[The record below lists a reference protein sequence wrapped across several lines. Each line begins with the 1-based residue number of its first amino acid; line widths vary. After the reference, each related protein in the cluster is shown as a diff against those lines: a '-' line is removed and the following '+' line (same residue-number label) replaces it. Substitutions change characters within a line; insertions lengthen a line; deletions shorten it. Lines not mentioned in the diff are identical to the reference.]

1 MDPAKASRRLA
12 ATPTKPGVYIM
23 KDGKA
28 AVLYVGK
35 ATNLRSRLRSYFG
48 SPTDVPIKV
57 ADMMP
62 RVEDFE
68 FILTDS
74 EAEALLLENN
84 LIKRH
89 QPRFNIRL
97 KDDKNYPYIK
107 ITLNED
113 FPRLDVTRR
122 VHNDGGRYFGP
133 FASASSMRKT
143 MALLK
148 RLFPYRSCTKA
159 ITGTD
164 PRPCL
169 EYYIHRC
176 VAPCI
181 GLVDREQYR
190 QVIDQVVLFLE
201 GHHEQVLRQLKG
213 EMAHASEELRFERAA
228 SLRDQ
233 VKAIERVAE
242 EQKAVSMGR
251 QDQDV
256 IAAAL
261 GDDEAWV
268 EAFFIRQGK
277 LTGRDHFIMQGTK
290 GESLGTILGEFVG
303 QFYPS
308 ASHVPAEILV
318 QEEPPELETLTQ
330 IAALRRGKPVR
341 IRVPVRG
348 ERRRLVSL
356 VARNA
361 KEGLE
366 QRRVKWMADHEKV
379 SAALEELQE
388 QLSLAALPRR
398 IETYDISN
406 IQGSNAVGSMV
417 VFENGRATPSQY
429 RRFKIRTVEGI
440 DDYSMMQ
447 EMLRRR
453 FARMARREEEAAP
466 KVEGAH
472 EPGTPERLAP
482 EKAEGWGAVPDLVL
496 IDGGKGHL
504 NAALEVMLNLGL
516 AEIPLASIAKREED
530 VFIPDMADPIVLPR
544 RSQGLYL
551 IQRMRDEAHR
561 FAITYHRNLR
571 SKRTSR
577 SALDDVPGVGPRRR
591 KALIKRFGSVQAV
604 REATTDEVA
613 SVVGM
618 TRSLA
623 EKVKE
628 LL

>member
-1 MDPAKASRRLA
+1 MDPAKASQLLA
-12 ATPTKPGVYIM
+12 ATPTKPGVYLM
-23 KDGKA
+23 KDGNA

-48 SPTDVPIKV
+48 SPADVSIKV
-57 ADMMP
+57 AELMP
-62 RVEDFE
+62 RVEDFDY
-68 FILTDS
+68 ILTDS

-84 LIKRH
+84 LIKGH
-89 QPRFNIRL
+89 KPRFNIRL

-107 ITLNED
+107 ITLDEA

-122 VHNDGGRYFGP
+122 VHDDGGRYFGP

-148 RLFPYRSCTKA
+148 RLFPYRSCTKV
-159 ITGTD
+159 ITGAD

-190 QVIDQVVLFLE
+190 QVIDQVILFLE
-201 GHHEQVLRQLKG
+201 GHDEQVLRQLKD
-213 EMAHASEELRFERAA
+213 EMAQASEELRFERAA

-268 EAFFIRQGK
+268 EVFFIRQGK
-277 LTGRDHFIMQGTK
+277 LIGRDHFIMQGTK
-290 GESLGTILGEFVG
+290 GESPGTILGEFVK
-303 QFYPS
+303 QFYPT
-308 ASHVPAEILV
+308 ASHVPAEILTA
-318 QEEPPELETLTQ
+318 EEPPERETLQ
-330 IAALRRGKPVR
+330 EVAAQRRGRPVR

-348 ERRRLVSL
+348 ERKRLVNL

-361 KEGLE
+361 QEGLE
-366 QRRVKWMADHEKV
+366 QRRVKWLADHQKV

-388 QLSLAALPRR
+388 QLSLADFPRR

-406 IQGSNAVGSMV
+406 IQGSNSVGSMV
-417 VFENGRATPSQY
+417 VFDNGRPTPTQY

-440 DDYSMMQ
+440 DDYSMIQ

-466 KVEGAH
+466 EVEGAH
-472 EPGTPERLAP
+472 GPGSPQRLPPERAD
-482 EKAEGWGAVPDLVL
+482 GWGVVPDLVL

-504 NAALEVMLNLGL
+504 NAALEVMLDLGL
-516 AEIPLASIAKREED
+516 AEIPLASIAKREEE
-530 VFIPDMADPIVLPR
+530 VFIPDMPDPIVLPR

-571 SKRTSR
+571 SKRSSR

-591 KALIKRFGSVQAV
+591 KALIQRFGSVQAI
-604 REATTDEVA
+604 RQASTDDVA
-613 SVVGM
+613 SVVGI